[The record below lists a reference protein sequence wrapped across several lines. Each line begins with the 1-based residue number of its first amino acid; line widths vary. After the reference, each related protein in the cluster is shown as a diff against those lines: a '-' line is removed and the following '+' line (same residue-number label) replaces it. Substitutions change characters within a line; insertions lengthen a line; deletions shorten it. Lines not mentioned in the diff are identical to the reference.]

1 MTSSSSITSPLR
13 SISNTGPPRTATP
26 GNAPTPVSPSI
37 AGFSTITADWNRSN
51 IILPGA
57 HTFDSSGD
65 AQQEISSSM
74 PDLNQEVAA
83 LSNKLIKAIN
93 HQTLLDDSLTSTRH
107 ELELSKARIKQLEA
121 VAKEHEQMMAKGLLV
136 DRKDVE
142 TEAEQFMRKIKEER
156 SQRSKAERDKKTIE
170 LELEHLTTALF
181 EEANKVGDQTTH
193 KNTKGLGYADLSVD
207 GRRCSKRARFDG
219 PEKRAIKSTAG
230 RY

>member
-1 MTSSSSITSPLR
+1 MDKYRFLYLVHSDNIVMRGRSATSTSSITSPLR
-13 SISNTGPPRTATP
+13 SISNTGPPRIATP
-26 GNAPTPVSPSI
+26 ANAPTPVSPSI
-37 AGFSTITADWNRSN
+37 AGFSTINLDWNRSN

-57 HTFDSSGD
+57 HTFDNSADGD
-65 AQQEISSSM
+65 AQQENCSSM

-93 HQTLLDDSLTSTRH
+93 HQTLLDDSLTSTKH

-121 VAKEHEQMMAKGLLV
+121 VAREHEQMMAKGLLV

-181 EEANKVGDQTTH
+181 EEANKVGDQTTRE
-193 KNTKGLGYADLSVD
+193 GLGMLIY
-207 GRRCSKRARFDG
+207 RW
-219 PEKRAIKSTAG
+219 
-230 RY
+230 